1 MLRLKSKHRL
11 LCGDSTDKAD
21 VDRLMDGAKAD
32 MVFTDPPYGIN
43 EACYRVEKVKKFRKQ
58 GVAKKG
64 SYKQI
69 EGDDSTD
76 VAHKAIQIARGL
88 GADCNIFWGGNYYDL
103 EPSSCWI
110 VWDKRVEDNRKDL
123 NSDCELA
130 YVDHKHKASVRIF
143 RHLWKGMIKGSE
155 HGQARVHPTQ
165 KPIALAEWCF
175 EKYGDPKTVLDLFLG
190 SGSTLIACEKTN
202 RQCYGMEIDPHY
214 CSVIIKRYQDYTG
227 KEAILAEA

>member
-1 MLRLKSKHRL
+1 M
-11 LCGDSTDKAD
+11 CGDSTDEND
-21 VDRLMDGAKAD
+21 VAKLMAGEKAD
-32 MVFTDPPYGIN
+32 MVFTDPPYGIS
-43 EACYRVEKVKKFRKQ
+43 EVCDRVEHVKTFKKQ
-58 GVAKKG
+58 GIAKKG
-64 SYKQI
+64 KYKQI
-69 EGDDSTD
+69 AGDDTID
-76 VAHKAIQIARGL
+76 VAMKAIEIAREL
-88 GADCNIFWGGNYYDL
+88 KAECNIFWGGNYYDL

-110 VWDKRVEDNRKDL
+110 VWDKRVEENQSDL

-175 EKYGDPKTVLDLFLG
+175 ENYGNPKVVLDMFLG

-202 RQCYGMEIDPHY
+202 RQCIGLEIEIEY
-214 CSVIIKRYQDYTG
+214 MNTIIKRWEEYTG
-227 KEAILAEA
+227 ETAVRL